1 MKSLKKYWF
10 FPAIPALFALW
21 LVLNELSIYARM
33 GYLFYSFST
42 STFNWITF
50 IFFAAALAALALN
63 AANAKKPAYVL
74 FGVTAFA
81 AVAAIII
88 SVLNMINFSVLN
100 MLNFGDRDVMQ
111 VISSLIE
118 FGAPAVLIGI
128 SVFSKVLKR
137 RALALGFI
145 VCFGAMVLAK
155 FIDYLIY
162 GFPFFWAI
170 LYALEDLILDAL
182 PLLMLA
188 VAAIAPFERIRI
200 ADLPDEPAFRNLA
213 RTKAQPNP
221 NLPATKTKLIAIL
234 LAIFTGGF
242 GVDRFYLGYT
252 GLGVVKL
259 LTAGGFG
266 IWSLIDLIRI
276 CTGSLRPADGSPWQ
290 EDAPKTPVQS
300 SEPSAIESLE
310 RLAKLYERGLL
321 TEEEFAKKKAEMLAK
336 M

>member
-1 MKSLKKYWF
+1 MMKSLKKYWF

-21 LVLNELSIYARM
+21 LVLNALSIYARI
-33 GYLFYSFST
+33 GYFIYSFST

-50 IFFAAALAALALN
+50 IFFAVALATLALN

-81 AVAAIII
+81 AVAAMII
-88 SVLNMINFSVLN
+88 SVLN
-100 MLNFGDRDVMQ
+100 MLNFGYTYIVLR
-111 VISSLIE
+111 VIPSLIE
-118 FGAPAVLIGI
+118 FAAPAALIGI

-155 FIDYLIY
+155 FITYLIY
-162 GFPFFWAI
+162 GSPFFRAI

-200 ADLPDEPAFRNLA
+200 ADLPDEPAFRKLA

-221 NLPATKTKLIAIL
+221 NLPATKNKLTAIL

-290 EDAPKTPVQS
+290 EDAPKAPVQS

-310 RLAKLYERGLL
+310 RLAKLYEQGLL
-321 TEEEFAKKKAEMLAK
+321 TDEEFAKKKAEMLAK

>member
-1 MKSLKKYWF
+1 MMKSLKKYWF

-21 LVLNELSIYARM
+21 LVLNELVLNELFIYARM
-33 GYLFYSFST
+33 GYLIYSVST

-74 FGVTAFA
+74 FGITAFA
-81 AVAAIII
+81 AVAAMII
-88 SVLNMINFSVLN
+88 SVLNMIYY
-100 MLNFGDRDVMQ
+100 GERDVVR

-118 FGAPAVLIGI
+118 FAAPTALIGI

-145 VCFGAMVLAK
+145 VCFGATLLAK
-155 FIDYLIY
+155 FIAYLIL
-162 GFPFFWAI
+162 GAPFFWAI
-170 LYALEDLILDAL
+170 LYALERLILDAL

-200 ADLPDEPAFRNLA
+200 ADLPDEPAFRKLA

-221 NLPATKTKLIAIL
+221 NLPATKTKLTAIL

-290 EDAPKTPVQS
+290 EDAPKALVQS

-310 RLAKLYERGLL
+310 RLAKLYEQGLL

>member
-1 MKSLKKYWF
+1 MMKSLKKYWF

-21 LVLNELSIYARM
+21 LVLNELFIYARM
-33 GYLFYSFST
+33 GYLLYSFST

-81 AVAAIII
+81 AVAAMII
-88 SVLNMINFSVLN
+88 SVLNMINFGYTYIVL
-100 MLNFGDRDVMQ
+100 R
-111 VISSLIE
+111 VIPSLIE
-118 FGAPAVLIGI
+118 FAAPTALIGI

-145 VCFGAMVLAK
+145 VCLGAMVLAK
-155 FIDYLIY
+155 FIAYLIY
-162 GFPFFWAI
+162 GSPFFWAI
-170 LYALEDLILDAL
+170 LYALERLILDAL

-200 ADLPDEPAFRNLA
+200 ADLPDEPAFRKLA

-221 NLPATKTKLIAIL
+221 NLPATKNKLTAIL

-290 EDAPKTPVQS
+290 EDAPKAPVQS

-310 RLAKLYERGLL
+310 RLAKLYEQGLL
-321 TEEEFAKKKAEMLAK
+321 TDEEFAKKKAEMLAK

>member
-21 LVLNELSIYARM
+21 LVLNELVLNELFIYARM
-33 GYLFYSFST
+33 GYLIYSVST

-63 AANAKKPAYVL
+63 TTNAKKPAYVL

-81 AVAAIII
+81 AVAAMII
-88 SVLNMINFSVLN
+88 SVLNMIYY
-100 MLNFGDRDVMQ
+100 GERDVVR
-111 VISSLIE
+111 VILSLIE
-118 FGAPAVLIGI
+118 FAAPTALIGI

-155 FIDYLIY
+155 FIAYLIY
-162 GFPFFWAI
+162 GSPFFWAI

-200 ADLPDEPAFRNLA
+200 ADLPDEPAFRKLA

-221 NLPATKTKLIAIL
+221 NLPATKTKLTAIL

-290 EDAPKTPVQS
+290 EDAPKAPVQS

-310 RLAKLYERGLL
+310 RLANLYERGLL

>member
-21 LVLNELSIYARM
+21 LVLNELVLNELFIYARM
-33 GYLFYSFST
+33 GYLIYSVST

-74 FGVTAFA
+74 FGITAFA
-81 AVAAIII
+81 AVAAMII
-88 SVLNMINFSVLN
+88 SVLNMIYY
-100 MLNFGDRDVMQ
+100 GERDVVR

-118 FGAPAVLIGI
+118 FAAPTALIGI

-155 FIDYLIY
+155 FIAYLIL
-162 GFPFFWAI
+162 GAPFFWAI
-170 LYALEDLILDAL
+170 LYALERLILDAL

-200 ADLPDEPAFRNLA
+200 ADLPDEPAFRKLA

-221 NLPATKTKLIAIL
+221 NLPATKTKLTAIL

-290 EDAPKTPVQS
+290 EDAPKAPVQS

-310 RLAKLYERGLL
+310 RLAKLYEQGLL

>member
-21 LVLNELSIYARM
+21 LVLNELVLNELFIYARM
-33 GYLFYSFST
+33 GYLIYSVST

-74 FGVTAFA
+74 FGITAFA
-81 AVAAIII
+81 AVAAMII
-88 SVLNMINFSVLN
+88 SVLNMIYY
-100 MLNFGDRDVMQ
+100 GERDVVR

-118 FGAPAVLIGI
+118 FAAPTALIGI

-145 VCFGAMVLAK
+145 VCLGAMVLAK
-155 FIDYLIY
+155 FIAYLIY
-162 GFPFFWAI
+162 GSPFFWAI
-170 LYALEDLILDAL
+170 LYALEDLLLDAL

-200 ADLPDEPAFRNLA
+200 ADLPDEPAFRKLA
-213 RTKAQPNP
+213 RAKAQPNP
-221 NLPATKTKLIAIL
+221 NLPATKNKLTAIL

-290 EDAPKTPVQS
+290 EDAPKAPVQS

-310 RLAKLYERGLL
+310 RLANLYERGLL

>member
-21 LVLNELSIYARM
+21 LVLNELVLNELFIYARM
-33 GYLFYSFST
+33 GYLIYSVST

-63 AANAKKPAYVL
+63 AANAKKLAYVL

-81 AVAAIII
+81 AVAAMII
-88 SVLNMINFSVLN
+88 SVLNMIYY
-100 MLNFGDRDVMQ
+100 GERDVVR

-118 FGAPAVLIGI
+118 FAALTALIGI

-155 FIDYLIY
+155 FIAYLIY

-188 VAAIAPFERIRI
+188 IAAIAPFERIRI
-200 ADLPDEPAFRNLA
+200 ADLPDEPAFRKLA
-213 RTKAQPNP
+213 RAKAQPNP
-221 NLPATKTKLIAIL
+221 NLPATKTKLTAIL

-290 EDAPKTPVQS
+290 EDAPKAPVQS

-310 RLAKLYERGLL
+310 RLAKLYEQGLL
-321 TEEEFAKKKAEMLAK
+321 TDEEFAKKKAEMLAK

>member
-1 MKSLKKYWF
+1 MMKSLKKYWF

-21 LVLNELSIYARM
+21 LVLNALSIYARI
-33 GYLFYSFST
+33 GYFIYSFST

-50 IFFAAALAALALN
+50 IFFAVALATLALN
-63 AANAKKPAYVL
+63 TANAKKPAYVL

-81 AVAAIII
+81 AVAAMII
-88 SVLNMINFSVLN
+88 SVRIMINY
-100 MLNFGDRDVMQ
+100 GERDVVR
-111 VISSLIE
+111 VIPSLIE
-118 FGAPAVLIGI
+118 FVAPAALIGI

-145 VCFGAMVLAK
+145 VCFGATLLAK
-155 FIDYLIY
+155 FIAYLIL
-162 GFPFFWAI
+162 GAPFFWAI
-170 LYALEDLILDAL
+170 LYALERLILDAL

-188 VAAIAPFERIRI
+188 VAALAPFERLRI
-200 ADLPDEPAFRNLA
+200 ADLPDEPAFRKLA

-221 NLPATKTKLIAIL
+221 NLPATKNKLTAIL

-290 EDAPKTPVQS
+290 EDAPKAPVQS
-300 SEPSAIESLE
+300 NEPSAIESLE
-310 RLAKLYERGLL
+310 RLANIYERGLL
-321 TEEEFAKKKAEMLAK
+321 TEEEFAKTKEEMLAK

>member
-1 MKSLKKYWF
+1 MMKSLKKYWF

-21 LVLNELSIYARM
+21 LVLNELFGTWLLY
-33 GYLFYSFST
+33 GYFDVEYILYSFST
-42 STFNWITF
+42 STFSWITF

-63 AANAKKPAYVL
+63 TANAKKPAYVL

-81 AVAAIII
+81 AVAAMII
-88 SVLNMINFSVLN
+88 SVLNMINY
-100 MLNFGDRDVMQ
+100 GDRDVVR
-111 VISSLIE
+111 VIPSLIE
-118 FGAPAVLIGI
+118 FAAPTALIGI

-137 RALALGFI
+137 RALALGFV
-145 VCFGAMVLAK
+145 VCLGVMVLAK
-155 FIDYLIY
+155 FIAYLIY

-200 ADLPDEPAFRNLA
+200 ADLPDEPAFRKLA

-221 NLPATKTKLIAIL
+221 NLPATRTKLTAIL

-266 IWSLIDLIRI
+266 IWSLIDLILI

-290 EDAPKTPVQS
+290 EDAPKAPVQS

-310 RLAKLYERGLL
+310 RLAKLYEQGLL
-321 TEEEFAKKKAEMLAK
+321 TEEEFAKKKTEMLAK

>member
-1 MKSLKKYWF
+1 MMKSLKKYWF

-81 AVAAIII
+81 AVAAMII
-88 SVLNMINFSVLN
+88 SVRIMINY
-100 MLNFGDRDVMQ
+100 GERDVVR
-111 VISSLIE
+111 VIPSLIE
-118 FGAPAVLIGI
+118 FVAPAALIGI

-145 VCFGAMVLAK
+145 VCFVATLLAK
-155 FIDYLIY
+155 FIAYLIY
-162 GFPFFWAI
+162 GAPFFWAI
-170 LYALEDLILDAL
+170 LYALERLILDAL

-200 ADLPDEPAFRNLA
+200 ADLPDEPAFRKLA
-213 RTKAQPNP
+213 RAKAQPNP
-221 NLPATKTKLIAIL
+221 NLPATKTKLTAIL

-259 LTAGGFG
+259 LTAGGLG

-290 EDAPKTPVQS
+290 EDAPKAPVQP

-310 RLAKLYERGLL
+310 RLANLYEQGLL

>member
-1 MKSLKKYWF
+1 MMKSLKKYWF

-21 LVLNELSIYARM
+21 LVLNELVLNELFIYARM
-33 GYLFYSFST
+33 GYLIYSVST

-81 AVAAIII
+81 AVAAMII
-88 SVLNMINFSVLN
+88 SVLNMIYY
-100 MLNFGDRDVMQ
+100 GERDV
-111 VISSLIE
+111 VRFIPSLIE
-118 FGAPAVLIGI
+118 FAAPTALIGI

-155 FIDYLIY
+155 FIAYLIY
-162 GFPFFWAI
+162 GSPFFWAI

-182 PLLMLA
+182 PFLMLA

-200 ADLPDEPAFRNLA
+200 ADLPDEPAFRKLA

-221 NLPATKTKLIAIL
+221 NLPATKTKLTAIL

-290 EDAPKTPVQS
+290 EDAPKAPVQS

-310 RLAKLYERGLL
+310 RLANLYERGLL

>member
-1 MKSLKKYWF
+1 MMKSLKKYWF

-21 LVLNELSIYARM
+21 LVLNELVLNELFIYARM
-33 GYLFYSFST
+33 GYLIYSVST

-74 FGVTAFA
+74 FGITAFA
-81 AVAAIII
+81 AVAAMII
-88 SVLNMINFSVLN
+88 SVLNMIYY
-100 MLNFGDRDVMQ
+100 GERDVVR

-118 FGAPAVLIGI
+118 FAAPTALIGI

-155 FIDYLIY
+155 FIAYLIY

-200 ADLPDEPAFRNLA
+200 ADLPDEPAFRKLA
-213 RTKAQPNP
+213 RTKARPNP
-221 NLPATKTKLIAIL
+221 NLPATETKLTAIL

-290 EDAPKTPVQS
+290 EDAPKAPVQS

-310 RLAKLYERGLL
+310 RLANLYERGLL

>member
-33 GYLFYSFST
+33 GYLFYSVST
-42 STFNWITF
+42 STFNWIMF

-81 AVAAIII
+81 AVAAMII
-88 SVLNMINFSVLN
+88 SVRIMINY
-100 MLNFGDRDVMQ
+100 GERDVVR
-111 VISSLIE
+111 VIPSLIE
-118 FGAPAVLIGI
+118 FAAPAALIGI

-145 VCFGAMVLAK
+145 VCFGAMLLAK
-155 FIDYLIY
+155 FIAYLIY
-162 GFPFFWAI
+162 GAPFFWAI
-170 LYALEDLILDAL
+170 LYALERLILDAL

-200 ADLPDEPAFRNLA
+200 ADLPDEPAFRKLN

-221 NLPATKTKLIAIL
+221 NLPATKTKLTAIL

-290 EDAPKTPVQS
+290 EDAPKAPVQS

-310 RLAKLYERGLL
+310 RLANLYERGLL

>member
-21 LVLNELSIYARM
+21 LVLNELVLNELFIYARM
-33 GYLFYSFST
+33 GYLIYSVST

-63 AANAKKPAYVL
+63 TANAKKPAYVL

-81 AVAAIII
+81 AVAAMII
-88 SVLNMINFSVLN
+88 SVLNMIYY
-100 MLNFGDRDVMQ
+100 GERDVVR

-118 FGAPAVLIGI
+118 FAVPTALIGI

-155 FIDYLIY
+155 FIAYLIY

-188 VAAIAPFERIRI
+188 IAAIAPFERIRI
-200 ADLPDEPAFRNLA
+200 ADLPDEPAFRKLA
-213 RTKAQPNP
+213 RAKAQPNP
-221 NLPATKTKLIAIL
+221 NLPATKTKLTAIL

-290 EDAPKTPVQS
+290 EDAPKAPVQS

-310 RLAKLYERGLL
+310 RLAKLYEQGLL
-321 TEEEFAKKKAEMLAK
+321 TDEEFAKKKAEMLAK

>member
-1 MKSLKKYWF
+1 MMKSLKKYWF

-21 LVLNELSIYARM
+21 LVLNELVLNELVIYARM
-33 GYLFYSFST
+33 GYFIYSFST
-42 STFNWITF
+42 STFNWIAI
-50 IFFAAALAALALN
+50 IFFAAALATLALN
-63 AANAKKPAYVL
+63 EVNAKKPAYVL

-81 AVAAIII
+81 AVAAIIML
-88 SVLNMINFSVLN
+88 VLDLIYFY
-100 MLNFGDRDVMQ
+100 GRWDVMN
-111 VISSLIE
+111 VIPSLIE
-118 FGAPAVLIGI
+118 FVAPAALIGI

-145 VCFGAMVLAK
+145 VCFGATLLAK
-155 FIDYLIY
+155 FIAYLIL
-162 GFPFFWAI
+162 GAPFFWAI
-170 LYALEDLILDAL
+170 LYALEDLLLDAL

-200 ADLPDEPAFRNLA
+200 ADLPDEPAFRKLA
-213 RTKAQPNP
+213 QTKAQPNP
-221 NLPATKTKLIAIL
+221 NLPATKNKLTAIL

-290 EDAPKTPVQS
+290 EDAPKAPVQS

-310 RLAKLYERGLL
+310 RLAKLYEQGLL
-321 TEEEFAKKKAEMLAK
+321 TDEEFAKKKAEMLAK

>member
-1 MKSLKKYWF
+1 MMKSLKKYWF

-33 GYLFYSFST
+33 GYLFYSLST
-42 STFNWITF
+42 STFT

-81 AVAAIII
+81 AVAAMII
-88 SVLNMINFSVLN
+88 SVRIMINF
-100 MLNFGDRDVMQ
+100 GERDV
-111 VISSLIE
+111 VRFIPSLIE
-118 FGAPAVLIGI
+118 FAAPTALIGI

-155 FIDYLIY
+155 FIAYLIY
-162 GFPFFWAI
+162 GAPFFSAI

-200 ADLPDEPAFRNLA
+200 ADLPDEPAFRKLA

-221 NLPATKTKLIAIL
+221 NLPATKTKLTAIL

-290 EDAPKTPVQS
+290 EDAPKAPVQS

-310 RLAKLYERGLL
+310 RLANLYERGLL

>member
-21 LVLNELSIYARM
+21 LVLNELVLNELFIYARM
-33 GYLFYSFST
+33 GYLIYSVST

-63 AANAKKPAYVL
+63 TANAKKPAYVL

-81 AVAAIII
+81 AVAAMII
-88 SVLNMINFSVLN
+88 SVLNMIYY
-100 MLNFGDRDVMQ
+100 GERDVVR

-118 FGAPAVLIGI
+118 FAAPTALIGI
-128 SVFSKVLKR
+128 SVFSKALKR

-145 VCFGAMVLAK
+145 VCFGATLLAK
-155 FIDYLIY
+155 FIAYLIY
-162 GFPFFWAI
+162 GSPFFWAI

-200 ADLPDEPAFRNLA
+200 ADLPDEPAFRKLA

-221 NLPATKTKLIAIL
+221 NLPATKTKLTAIL

-290 EDAPKTPVQS
+290 EDAPKAPVQS

-310 RLAKLYERGLL
+310 RLANLYERGLL

>member
-21 LVLNELSIYARM
+21 LVLNELVLNELFIYARM
-33 GYLFYSFST
+33 GYLIYSVST

-63 AANAKKPAYVL
+63 TANAKKPAYVL

-81 AVAAIII
+81 AVAAMII
-88 SVLNMINFSVLN
+88 SVLNMIYY
-100 MLNFGDRDVMQ
+100 GERDVVR

-118 FGAPAVLIGI
+118 FAVPTALIGI

-155 FIDYLIY
+155 FIAYLIY

-188 VAAIAPFERIRI
+188 IAAIAPFERIRI
-200 ADLPDEPAFRNLA
+200 ADLPDEPAFRKLA
-213 RTKAQPNP
+213 RAKAQPNP
-221 NLPATKTKLIAIL
+221 NLPATKTKLTAIL

-276 CTGSLRPADGSPWQ
+276 CTGSLRPAGGSPWQ
-290 EDAPKTPVQS
+290 EDAPKAPVQS

-310 RLAKLYERGLL
+310 RLAKLYEQGLL
-321 TEEEFAKKKAEMLAK
+321 TDEEFAKKKAEMLAK

>member
-10 FPAIPALFALW
+10 FPAIPALLALW
-21 LVLNELSIYARM
+21 LVLNELVLNELFIYARM
-33 GYLFYSFST
+33 GYFIYSFSA

-50 IFFAAALAALALN
+50 TFFAAALAALALN

-81 AVAAIII
+81 AVAAMII
-88 SVLNMINFSVLN
+88 SVRIMINY
-100 MLNFGDRDVMQ
+100 GERDVVR
-111 VISSLIE
+111 VIPSLIE
-118 FGAPAVLIGI
+118 FAAPTALIGI
-128 SVFSKVLKR
+128 SVFSKMLKR

-145 VCFGAMVLAK
+145 VCLGAMVLAK
-155 FIDYLIY
+155 FIAYLIY
-162 GFPFFWAI
+162 GSPFFWAI
-170 LYALEDLILDAL
+170 LYALERLILDAL

-200 ADLPDEPAFRNLA
+200 ADLPDEPAFRKLA

-221 NLPATKTKLIAIL
+221 NLPATKNKLTAIL

-290 EDAPKTPVQS
+290 EDAPKAPVQS

-310 RLAKLYERGLL
+310 RLAKLYEQGLL
-321 TEEEFAKKKAEMLAK
+321 TDEEFAKKKAEMLAK

>member
-1 MKSLKKYWF
+1 MMKSLKKYWF

-33 GYLFYSFST
+33 GYLLYSFST

-63 AANAKKPAYVL
+63 TANAKKPAYVP

-81 AVAAIII
+81 AVAAMII
-88 SVLNMINFSVLN
+88 SVRIMINY
-100 MLNFGDRDVMQ
+100 GERDVVR
-111 VISSLIE
+111 VIPSLIE
-118 FGAPAVLIGI
+118 FVAPAALIGI

-155 FIDYLIY
+155 FIAYLIY
-162 GFPFFWAI
+162 DFPFFGAI

-200 ADLPDEPAFRNLA
+200 ADLPDEPAFRKLA
-213 RTKAQPNP
+213 RAKAQPNP
-221 NLPATKTKLIAIL
+221 NLPATKNKLTAIL

-290 EDAPKTPVQS
+290 EDAPKAPVQS

-310 RLAKLYERGLL
+310 RLAKLYEQGLL

>member
-21 LVLNELSIYARM
+21 LVLNKLFDMWLLHSYSIDAYIH
-33 GYLFYSFST
+33 YSFSP

-50 IFFAAALAALALN
+50 IFFAAALATLALN

-81 AVAAIII
+81 AVAAMII
-88 SVLNMINFSVLN
+88 SVRIMINY
-100 MLNFGDRDVMQ
+100 GERDVVR
-111 VISSLIE
+111 VIPSLIE
-118 FGAPAVLIGI
+118 FVAPAALIGI

-137 RALALGFI
+137 RALALGFV
-145 VCFGAMVLAK
+145 VCLGTMVLAK
-155 FIDYLIY
+155 FIAYLIL
-162 GFPFFWAI
+162 GAPFFWAI

-200 ADLPDEPAFRNLA
+200 ADLPDEPAFRKLDRA
-213 RTKAQPNP
+213 KAQPNP
-221 NLPATKTKLIAIL
+221 NLPATKTKLTAIL

-266 IWSLIDLIRI
+266 IWALIDLIRI

-290 EDAPKTPVQS
+290 EDAPKAPVQS

-310 RLAKLYERGLL
+310 RLANLYERGLL

>member
-21 LVLNELSIYARM
+21 LVLNELVLNELFIYARM
-33 GYLFYSFST
+33 GYLIYSVST

-74 FGVTAFA
+74 FGITAFA
-81 AVAAIII
+81 AVAAMII
-88 SVLNMINFSVLN
+88 SVLNMIYY
-100 MLNFGDRDVMQ
+100 GERDVVR

-118 FGAPAVLIGI
+118 FAAPTALIGI

-155 FIDYLIY
+155 FIAYLIL
-162 GFPFFWAI
+162 GAPFFWAI
-170 LYALEDLILDAL
+170 LYALERLILDAL

-200 ADLPDEPAFRNLA
+200 AELPDEPAFRKLA

-221 NLPATKTKLIAIL
+221 NLPATKTKLTAIL

-290 EDAPKTPVQS
+290 EDAPKAPVQS

-310 RLAKLYERGLL
+310 RLAKLYEQGLL

>member
-21 LVLNELSIYARM
+21 LVLNELVLNELFIYARM
-33 GYLFYSFST
+33 GYLIYSVST

-74 FGVTAFA
+74 FGITAFA
-81 AVAAIII
+81 AVAAMII
-88 SVLNMINFSVLN
+88 SVLNMIYY
-100 MLNFGDRDVMQ
+100 GERDVVR

-118 FGAPAVLIGI
+118 FAAPTALIGI

-155 FIDYLIY
+155 FIAYLIL
-162 GFPFFWAI
+162 GAPFFWAI
-170 LYALEDLILDAL
+170 LYALERLILDAL

-200 ADLPDEPAFRNLA
+200 ADLPDEPAFRKLA

-221 NLPATKTKLIAIL
+221 NLPATKTKLTAIL

-290 EDAPKTPVQS
+290 EDAPKAPVQS

-310 RLAKLYERGLL
+310 RLAKLYEQGLL
-321 TEEEFAKKKAEMLAK
+321 TEEEFAKKKTEMLAK

>member
-21 LVLNELSIYARM
+21 LVLNELVLNELFIYARM
-33 GYLFYSFST
+33 GYLIYSVST

-74 FGVTAFA
+74 FGITAFA
-81 AVAAIII
+81 AVAAMII
-88 SVLNMINFSVLN
+88 SVLNMIYY
-100 MLNFGDRDVMQ
+100 GERDVVR

-118 FGAPAVLIGI
+118 FVAPAALIGI
-128 SVFSKVLKR
+128 SVFSKALKR

-145 VCFGAMVLAK
+145 VCFGATLLAK
-155 FIDYLIY
+155 FIAYLIL
-162 GFPFFWAI
+162 GAPFFWAI
-170 LYALEDLILDAL
+170 LYALERLILDAL

-200 ADLPDEPAFRNLA
+200 ADLPDEPAFRKLA

-221 NLPATKTKLIAIL
+221 NLPATKTKLTAIL

-290 EDAPKTPVQS
+290 EDAPKALVQS

>member
-21 LVLNELSIYARM
+21 LVLNELVLNELFIYARM
-33 GYLFYSFST
+33 GYLIYSVST

-74 FGVTAFA
+74 FGITAFA
-81 AVAAIII
+81 AVAAMII
-88 SVLNMINFSVLN
+88 SVLNMIYY
-100 MLNFGDRDVMQ
+100 GERDVVR

-118 FGAPAVLIGI
+118 FAAPTALIGI

-145 VCFGAMVLAK
+145 VCFGATLLAK
-155 FIDYLIY
+155 FIAYLIL
-162 GFPFFWAI
+162 GAPFFWAI
-170 LYALEDLILDAL
+170 LYALERLILDGL

-200 ADLPDEPAFRNLA
+200 ADLPDEPAFRKLA

-221 NLPATKTKLIAIL
+221 NLPATKTKLTAIL

-259 LTAGGFG
+259 LTAT
-266 IWSLIDLIRI
+266 SCRIRP
-276 CTGSLRPADGSPWQ
+276 R
-290 EDAPKTPVQS
+290 
-300 SEPSAIESLE
+300 
-310 RLAKLYERGLL
+310 
-321 TEEEFAKKKAEMLAK
+321 
-336 M
+336 

>member
-21 LVLNELSIYARM
+21 LVLNELVLNELFIYARM
-33 GYLFYSFST
+33 GYLIYSVST
-42 STFNWITF
+42 STFNWIMF

-74 FGVTAFA
+74 FGITAFA
-81 AVAAIII
+81 AVAAMII
-88 SVLNMINFSVLN
+88 SVLNMIYY
-100 MLNFGDRDVMQ
+100 GERDVVR

-118 FGAPAVLIGI
+118 FAVPTALIGI

-155 FIDYLIY
+155 FIAYLIY

-200 ADLPDEPAFRNLA
+200 ADLPDEPAFRKLA

-221 NLPATKTKLIAIL
+221 NLPATKTKLTAIL

-290 EDAPKTPVQS
+290 EDAPKAPVQS
-300 SEPSAIESLE
+300 NEPSAIESLE
-310 RLAKLYERGLL
+310 RLANLYERGLL

>member
-21 LVLNELSIYARM
+21 LVLNELVLNELFIYARM
-33 GYLFYSFST
+33 GYLIYSVST

-74 FGVTAFA
+74 FGITAFA
-81 AVAAIII
+81 AVAAMII
-88 SVLNMINFSVLN
+88 SVLNMIYY
-100 MLNFGDRDVMQ
+100 GERDVVR

-118 FGAPAVLIGI
+118 FAAPTALIGI

-155 FIDYLIY
+155 FIAYLIY

-200 ADLPDEPAFRNLA
+200 ADLPDEPAFRKLA

-221 NLPATKTKLIAIL
+221 NLPATKTKLTAIL

-290 EDAPKTPVQS
+290 EDAPKAPVQS

-310 RLAKLYERGLL
+310 RLANLYERGLL

>member
-21 LVLNELSIYARM
+21 LVLNELVLNELFIYARM
-33 GYLFYSFST
+33 GYLIYSVST

-81 AVAAIII
+81 AVAAMII
-88 SVLNMINFSVLN
+88 SVLNMIYY
-100 MLNFGDRDVMQ
+100 GERDVVR

-118 FGAPAVLIGI
+118 FAVSTALIGI

-155 FIDYLIY
+155 FIAYLIY

-200 ADLPDEPAFRNLA
+200 ADLPDEPAFRKLA
-213 RTKAQPNP
+213 RAKAQPNP

-266 IWSLIDLIRI
+266 IWALIDLIRI

-290 EDAPKTPVQS
+290 EDAPKAPVQS
-300 SEPSAIESLE
+300 NEPSAIESLE
-310 RLAKLYERGLL
+310 RLANLYERGLL

>member
-1 MKSLKKYWF
+1 MMKSLKKYWF

-21 LVLNELSIYARM
+21 LVLNELVLNELFIYARM
-33 GYLFYSFST
+33 GYFIYSFSA

-88 SVLNMINFSVLN
+88 SVRIMINF
-100 MLNFGDRDVMQ
+100 GERDVVR
-111 VISSLIE
+111 VIPSLIE
-118 FGAPAVLIGI
+118 FVAPAALIGI

-145 VCFGAMVLAK
+145 VCFGATLLAK
-155 FIDYLIY
+155 FIAYLIY
-162 GFPFFWAI
+162 GSPFFRAI

-200 ADLPDEPAFRNLA
+200 ADLPDEPAFRKLV

-221 NLPATKTKLIAIL
+221 NLPATKNKLTAIL

-290 EDAPKTPVQS
+290 EDAPKAPVQS

-310 RLAKLYERGLL
+310 RLAKLYEQGLL
-321 TEEEFAKKKAEMLAK
+321 TDEEFAKKKAEMLAK

>member
-21 LVLNELSIYARM
+21 LVLNKLFDMWLLHSYSIDAYIH
-33 GYLFYSFST
+33 YSFSP

-50 IFFAAALAALALN
+50 IFFAAALATLALN

-81 AVAAIII
+81 AVAAMII
-88 SVLNMINFSVLN
+88 SVRIMINY
-100 MLNFGDRDVMQ
+100 GERDVVR
-111 VISSLIE
+111 VIPSLIE
-118 FGAPAVLIGI
+118 FVAPAALIGI

-155 FIDYLIY
+155 FIAYLIY
-162 GFPFFWAI
+162 GFSFFWAI

-200 ADLPDEPAFRNLA
+200 ADLPDEPAFRKLA

-221 NLPATKTKLIAIL
+221 NLPATKTKLTAIL

-266 IWSLIDLIRI
+266 IWALIDLIRI

-290 EDAPKTPVQS
+290 EDAPKAPVQS

-310 RLAKLYERGLL
+310 RLANLYERGLL

>member
-1 MKSLKKYWF
+1 MKSLKKSWF
-10 FPAIPALFALW
+10 FPASPARFALW
-21 LVLNELSIYARM
+21 LVLNELVLNELFIYAHM
-33 GYLFYSFST
+33 GYLLYSFSP
-42 STFNWITF
+42 STFNWIAI
-50 IFFAAALAALALN
+50 IFFAAALATLALN
-63 AANAKKPAYVL
+63 AANAKKPAYVF

-81 AVAAIII
+81 AVAAMII
-88 SVLNMINFSVLN
+88 SVLNMIYYGY
-100 MLNFGDRDVMQ
+100 GD
-111 VISSLIE
+111 VIRVIPSLIE
-118 FGAPAVLIGI
+118 FAAPTALIGI

-145 VCFGAMVLAK
+145 VCLGTMVLAK
-155 FIDYLIY
+155 FIAYLIP
-162 GFPFFWAI
+162 GAPFFWEI
-170 LYALEDLILDAL
+170 LYALEDMILDAL

-200 ADLPDEPAFRNLA
+200 ADLPDEPAFRKLA
-213 RTKAQPNP
+213 QTKAQPNP
-221 NLPATKTKLIAIL
+221 NLPATKNKLTAIL

-290 EDAPKTPVQS
+290 EDAPKAPVQS

-310 RLAKLYERGLL
+310 RLAKLYEQGLL
-321 TEEEFAKKKAEMLAK
+321 TDEEFAKKKAEMLAK

>member
-1 MKSLKKYWF
+1 MMKSLKKYWF

-21 LVLNELSIYARM
+21 LVLNELVLNELFIYARM
-33 GYLFYSFST
+33 GYFIYSFST

-81 AVAAIII
+81 AVAAMII
-88 SVLNMINFSVLN
+88 SVRIMINY
-100 MLNFGDRDVMQ
+100 GERDVVR
-111 VISSLIE
+111 VIPSLIE
-118 FGAPAVLIGI
+118 FAAPTALIGI

-145 VCFGAMVLAK
+145 VCFGATLLAK
-155 FIDYLIY
+155 FIAYLIL
-162 GFPFFWAI
+162 GAPFFWAI
-170 LYALEDLILDAL
+170 LYALERLILDAL

-200 ADLPDEPAFRNLA
+200 ADLPDEPAFRKLA

-221 NLPATKTKLIAIL
+221 NLPATKNKLTAIL

-290 EDAPKTPVQS
+290 EDAPKAPVQS

-310 RLAKLYERGLL
+310 RLAKLYEQGLL
-321 TEEEFAKKKAEMLAK
+321 TDEEFAKKKAEMLAK

>member
-1 MKSLKKYWF
+1 MMKSLKKYWF

-21 LVLNELSIYARM
+21 LVLNELVLNELFIYARM
-33 GYLFYSFST
+33 GYLIYSVST

-74 FGVTAFA
+74 FGITAFA
-81 AVAAIII
+81 AVAAMII
-88 SVLNMINFSVLN
+88 SVLNMIYY
-100 MLNFGDRDVMQ
+100 GERDVVR

-118 FGAPAVLIGI
+118 FAAPTALIGI

-155 FIDYLIY
+155 FIAYLIY

-200 ADLPDEPAFRNLA
+200 ADLPDEPAFRKLA
-213 RTKAQPNP
+213 RTKARPNP
-221 NLPATKTKLIAIL
+221 NLPATKTKLTAIL

-290 EDAPKTPVQS
+290 EDAPKAPVQS

-310 RLAKLYERGLL
+310 RLANLYERGLL

>member
-1 MKSLKKYWF
+1 MMKSLKKYWF

-21 LVLNELSIYARM
+21 LVLNELVLNELFIYARM
-33 GYLFYSFST
+33 GYLLYSFST
-42 STFNWITF
+42 STFNWIAI
-50 IFFAAALAALALN
+50 IFFAAALATLALN

-81 AVAAIII
+81 AVAAMII
-88 SVLNMINFSVLN
+88 SVLNMIYY
-100 MLNFGDRDVMQ
+100 GERDVVR

-118 FGAPAVLIGI
+118 FAAPTALIGI

-145 VCFGAMVLAK
+145 VCFGATLLAK
-155 FIDYLIY
+155 FIVYLIY

-170 LYALEDLILDAL
+170 LYALKRLILDAL

-200 ADLPDEPAFRNLA
+200 ADLPDEPAFRKLSRA
-213 RTKAQPNP
+213 KAQPNP
-221 NLPATKTKLIAIL
+221 NLPATKTKLTAIL

-266 IWSLIDLIRI
+266 IW
-276 CTGSLRPADGSPWQ
+276 
-290 EDAPKTPVQS
+290 
-300 SEPSAIESLE
+300 
-310 RLAKLYERGLL
+310 
-321 TEEEFAKKKAEMLAK
+321 
-336 M
+336 

>member
-21 LVLNELSIYARM
+21 LVLNALVLNELFIYARM
-33 GYLFYSFST
+33 GYLIYSVST

-81 AVAAIII
+81 AVAAMII
-88 SVLNMINFSVLN
+88 SVLNMIYY
-100 MLNFGDRDVMQ
+100 GERDVVR
-111 VISSLIE
+111 VILSLIE
-118 FGAPAVLIGI
+118 FAAPTALIGI

-155 FIDYLIY
+155 FIAYLIY

-200 ADLPDEPAFRNLA
+200 ADLPDEPAFRKLA
-213 RTKAQPNP
+213 RAKAQSNP
-221 NLPATKTKLIAIL
+221 NLPATKTKLTAIL

-290 EDAPKTPVQS
+290 EDAPKAPVQS

>member
-21 LVLNELSIYARM
+21 LVLNELVLNELFIYAHM
-33 GYLFYSFST
+33 GYLLYSFSP
-42 STFNWITF
+42 STFNWIAI
-50 IFFAAALAALALN
+50 IFFAAALATLALN
-63 AANAKKPAYVL
+63 AANAKKPAYVF

-81 AVAAIII
+81 AVAAMII
-88 SVLNMINFSVLN
+88 SVLNMIYYGY
-100 MLNFGDRDVMQ
+100 GD
-111 VISSLIE
+111 VIRVIPSLIE
-118 FGAPAVLIGI
+118 FAAPTALIGI

-145 VCFGAMVLAK
+145 VCLGTMVLAK
-155 FIDYLIY
+155 FIAYLIP
-162 GFPFFWAI
+162 GAPFFWEI
-170 LYALEDLILDAL
+170 LYALEDMILDAL

-200 ADLPDEPAFRNLA
+200 ADLPDEPAFRKLA
-213 RTKAQPNP
+213 QTKAQPNP
-221 NLPATKTKLIAIL
+221 NLPATKNKLTAIL

-290 EDAPKTPVQS
+290 EDAPKAPVQS

-310 RLAKLYERGLL
+310 RLAKLYEQGLL
-321 TEEEFAKKKAEMLAK
+321 TDEEFAKKKAEMLAK

>member
-21 LVLNELSIYARM
+21 LVLNELVLNELFIYARM
-33 GYLFYSFST
+33 GYLIYSVST

-74 FGVTAFA
+74 FGITAFA
-81 AVAAIII
+81 AVAAMII
-88 SVLNMINFSVLN
+88 SVLNMIYY
-100 MLNFGDRDVMQ
+100 GERDVVR

-118 FGAPAVLIGI
+118 FAAPTALIGI

-155 FIDYLIY
+155 FIAYLIY

-188 VAAIAPFERIRI
+188 IAAIAPFERIRI
-200 ADLPDEPAFRNLA
+200 ADLPDEPAFRKLA
-213 RTKAQPNP
+213 RAKAQPNP
-221 NLPATKTKLIAIL
+221 NLPATKTKLTAIL

-290 EDAPKTPVQS
+290 EDAPKAPVQS

-310 RLAKLYERGLL
+310 RLAKLYEQGLL
-321 TEEEFAKKKAEMLAK
+321 TDEEFAKKKAEMLAK

>member
-1 MKSLKKYWF
+1 MMKSLKKYWF

-21 LVLNELSIYARM
+21 LVLNALSIYARI
-33 GYLFYSFST
+33 GYFLYSFST

-63 AANAKKPAYVL
+63 TANAKKPAYVL

-88 SVLNMINFSVLN
+88 SVRIMINF
-100 MLNFGDRDVMQ
+100 GERDVVR
-111 VISSLIE
+111 VIPSLIE
-118 FGAPAVLIGI
+118 FAAPTALIGI

-155 FIDYLIY
+155 FIAYLIY
-162 GFPFFWAI
+162 GCPFFLAI
-170 LYALEDLILDAL
+170 LYTLERLILDAL

-200 ADLPDEPAFRNLA
+200 ADLPDEPAFRKLA

-221 NLPATKTKLIAIL
+221 NLPATKTKLTAIL

-290 EDAPKTPVQS
+290 EDAPKAPVQS

-310 RLAKLYERGLL
+310 RLANLYERGLL